1 VEGEIAEPLR
11 ESCWASIS
19 MKRNTR
25 CSGRGLI
32 VVGDAIEEH
41 VLSEQ
46 VIDVGVPIG
55 ADWDPTSSV
64 TLTIDPRGFG
74 CVNHVVT

>member
-1 VEGEIAEPLR
+1 
-11 ESCWASIS
+11 
-19 MKRNTR
+19 M
-25 CSGRGLI
+25 I
-32 VVGDAIEEH
+32 VAGDAIEEH

>member
-1 VEGEIAEPLR
+1 MGLYIDEEEYALLR
-11 ESCWASIS
+11 P
-19 MKRNTR
+19 RPV
-25 CSGRGLI
+25 I
-32 VVGDAIEEH
+32 VAGDTIEEH